1 MPNVRQHQRGVLG
14 EMICGEFVDE
24 NGSKYSV
31 TLDEGRSCSVR
42 TEKPD
47 GRVRISPG
55 LITMPWKIM
64 WGSSYVLRTQLNGLV
79 GPRPAQLLWQPIE
92 PRGRRKDFL
101 WTREPTDEWR
111 CPMERLGNWD
121 ADGH

>member
-1 MPNVRQHQRGVLG
+1 MPNVRQHLRAVLG

-24 NGSKYSV
+24 KGSKYSV
-31 TLDEGRSCSVR
+31 TLDEGCSCSVR
-42 TEKPD
+42 TERPG
-47 GRVRISPG
+47 GRVIISRR
-55 LITMPWKIM
+55 LITLPGKIM
-64 WGSSYVLRTQLNGLV
+64 WGSSYVLRTQLNGRD

-101 WTREPTDEWR
+101 WTRKPTDEWR

-121 ADGH
+121 ADGR